1 MNFKKHLMICIC
13 LLFMVFSFSILSKDL
28 TISGEDLSSNNIENE
43 IAKNEEV
50 EKLKIE
56 YEELEAR
63 RREEDIVEA
72 NRVQGVSYLRSEERR
87 VGKECS

>member
-13 LLFMVFSFSILSKDL
+13 LLFMVFSFSILSKNL

-63 RREEDIVEA
+63 RREEDIGSRNA
-72 NRVQGVSYLRSEERR
+72 AGTD
-87 VGKECS
+87 

>member
-1 MNFKKHLMICIC
+1 MICIC
-13 LLFMVFSFSILSKDL
+13 LLFMVFSFSILSKNL

-56 YEELEAR
+56 YE
-63 RREEDIVEA
+63 
-72 NRVQGVSYLRSEERR
+72 
-87 VGKECS
+87 